1 MMKAPGWLTSINSN
15 QKNQEG
21 FERINVTSVDGKSN
35 LSLNA

>member
-15 QKNQEG
+15 QKSQEG
-21 FERINVTSVDGKSN
+21 IARINVTSVDGKSN